1 MNLAV
6 RLLSGH
12 PREPKEI
19 ANPGRSGENKFLKFC
34 VSIMIY
40 RLEDDDGLVVHPKL
54 SDSLYAST
62 FGVCAALSSP
72 QL

>member
-1 MNLAV
+1 LNLAV

-40 RLEDDDGLVVHPKL
+40 RLEDEGGLVVHPKVQE
-54 SDSLYAST
+54 SFYAST
-62 FGVCAALSSP
+62 F
-72 QL
+72 